1 MPRSTTSKPAPF
13 HHHRHEVLAD
23 VVDVA
28 LDGADHHLADARRAG
43 FGQQRLQDRHAALH
57 RVGGQQHLGHE
68 EDAVAEIVAD
78 DGHAAHERLGQDVV
92 GRPAAVQQD
101 VHALFDLFLQT
112 VVEVVEHLGDQIV
125 VVELREDDVV
135 FFPGHGRLLWR
146 GAAAPFSV
154 T

>member
-1 MPRSTTSKPAPF
+1 
-13 HHHRHEVLAD
+13 
-23 VVDVA
+23 VDVA

-43 FGQQRLQDRHAALH
+43 FGQERLQDRHAALH
-57 RVGGQQHLGHE
+57 RVGGHQHLGDE

-78 DGHAAHERLGQDVV
+78 DGHAAHERLGEDVV

-135 FFPGHGRLLWR
+135 FFLGHGRVSCGWCDCTVFSYLIPLALSASR
-146 GAAAPFSV
+146 FCDIAPASGDLCL
-154 T
+154 